1 MIYMIKKFFISSLI
15 LLLSSCTTFSASQYS
30 ELYKASKSLFFS
42 NATEITQDYYDTFNY
57 SFAQVKIGRG
67 PSAILSLVSIDN
79 GYYEWVSSENIK
91 IITLSGR
98 IVRTI
103 GLPHDAYRSSALL
116 NNCCTDL
123 SSIEPIRLY
132 SPDLFGNS
140 LVTNLEIEKNIP
152 LSYLEESIQTKLI
165 KESYS
170 LSEINWMG
178 TNLYYFDDSFRPI
191 LTLQKI
197 HPYLDEIRMQ
207 FFYK

>member
-1 MIYMIKKFFISSLI
+1 MIYMTKKFFISSLI
-15 LLLSSCTTFSASQYS
+15 LLLSSCTTFSASQYL
-30 ELYKASKSLFFS
+30 ELYKASKNIFLS
-42 NATEITQDYYDTFNY
+42 NTTEITQDYYDTFNY

-170 LSEINWMG
+170 LSEINWKG

-197 HPYLDEIRMQ
+197 HPYLDEITMQ

>member
-1 MIYMIKKFFISSLI
+1 MKVLHIINSLKKGG
-15 LLLSSCTTFSASQYS
+15 A
-30 ELYKASKSLFFS
+30 EGNLYRLCKIQKKRYK
-42 NATEITQDYYDTFNY
+42 NKINITIIT
-57 SFAQVKIGRG
+57 
-67 PSAILSLVSIDN
+67 LIDN

-103 GLPHDAYRSSALL
+103 GLPHDAYRSSAPL
-116 NNCCTDL
+116 NNCCSDL

-170 LSEINWMG
+170 LSEINWKG